1 MRDKF
6 ERKLNQ
12 LNEDLTTMG
21 NTVAERIS
29 LSVTSLLKKDINLA
43 QTIASGDDEIDQMEK
58 SIEHSALTLILKQ
71 QPVASDLR
79 FISMALKVVTDLER
93 IGDQA
98 ADIAA
103 LVIDLARAN
112 YSSDALGKITCMSEE
127 AVSMVQDS
135 IRAFIT
141 GDLTLADNIIKR
153 DDIVDNYFIEIRND
167 IVEVLKKD
175 EDDPTMLVDFLF
187 LIKYLERIADHAVN
201 VAEWVDFSIHG
212 ELFKDV
218 PSE

>member
-12 LNEDLTTMG
+12 LDEDLTTMG

-29 LSVTSLLKKDINLA
+29 LSVTSLLEKDINLA